1 MKTIIAEADASSLKL
16 CADVL
21 KRGGLAVFPTETVYG
36 LGAAMNNDNA
46 VRKIF
51 EVKGRNEGKPLSILA
66 GCACDVGNLADID
79 PKILSLIEENFWP
92 GPFTLVAQ
100 KKPAVS
106 DVITA
111 GRATVGIRIPADEFA
126 LALIKKAGLPLV
138 TTSAN
143 ISGLPAA
150 TSADEAIEALDGK
163 VDIII
168 KGKKCP
174 VGVASTVAEYKN
186 GALKILREGILSGRI
201 LSEKL
206 NIDITE

>member
-1 MKTIIAEADASSLKL
+1 MKTIIAEADASSLEL

-36 LGAAMNNDNA
+36 LGTVMNNDAA

-51 EVKGRNEGKPLSILA
+51 EVKGRSEGKPLSILA
-66 GCACDVGNLADID
+66 GCALDIENLADID

-106 DVITA
+106 DIITA
-111 GRATVGIRIPADEFA
+111 GKATVGIRIPADEFA
-126 LALIKKAGLPLV
+126 LTLIKAVGIPLV

-150 TSADEAIEALDGK
+150 TSADEAIEALCGK

-174 VGVASTVAEYKN
+174 VGIASTVAEYQD
-186 GALKILREGILSGRI
+186 GALKILREGSLSGSV
-201 LSEKL
+201 LSDKL
-206 NIDITE
+206 NINVVD

>member
-1 MKTIIAEADASSLKL
+1 METIIAEAKASSLEL
-16 CADVL
+16 CADIL

-66 GCACDVGNLADID
+66 ADASDVETLADID
-79 PKILSLIEENFWP
+79 AELLSLIEENFWP
-92 GPFTLVAQ
+92 GPFTLVAP
-100 KKPAVS
+100 KKTVVS

-111 GRATVGIRIPADEFA
+111 GCATVGIRIPADDFA
-126 LALIKKAGLPLV
+126 FSLIKRTGIPLV

-150 TSADEAIEALDGK
+150 TSAGEAIEALNGK
-163 VDIII
+163 ADIII
-168 KGKKCP
+168 KGKSCP
-174 VGVASTVAEYKN
+174 VGIASTVAEYKD
-186 GALKILREGILSGRI
+186 GALKILREGSLSKTE

-206 NIDITE
+206 NINVI